1 MNDPSVQHS
10 TIRWSCDNRVA
21 RIVLANPDWL
31 NVLNGAT
38 VDALRAA
45 IDASVAAHAAIVLLG
60 AEGRAFTAGADLK
73 EPEWMSEAPGNLTQR
88 FLTLLDL
95 FANGPFVSVALI
107 DGLTLG
113 GGVGFAAACDFAFA
127 TERARFSMPEVK
139 RGLIPAIL
147 SPFVLSA
154 LGRRRALRMMMLAE
168 ELSARDAERLGLVT
182 DLYPDATA
190 MAEASE
196 ALITRVSANAPGAVA
211 ELKTL
216 VEAQSPILTDQVRD
230 LVTSAITARRNT
242 AEFRE
247 GIRAF
252 REKRQPIWP

>member
-1 MNDPSVQHS
+1 
-10 TIRWSCDNRVA
+10 
-21 RIVLANPDWL
+21 
-31 NVLNGAT
+31 
-38 VDALRAA
+38 
-45 IDASVAAHAAIVLLG
+45 
-60 AEGRAFTAGADLK
+60 
-73 EPEWMSEAPGNLTQR
+73 
-88 FLTLLDL
+88 
-95 FANGPFVSVALI
+95 
-107 DGLTLG
+107 
-113 GGVGFAAACDFAFA
+113 
-127 TERARFSMPEVK
+127 
-139 RGLIPAIL
+139 
-147 SPFVLSA
+147 
-154 LGRRRALRMMMLAE
+154 MMMLAE